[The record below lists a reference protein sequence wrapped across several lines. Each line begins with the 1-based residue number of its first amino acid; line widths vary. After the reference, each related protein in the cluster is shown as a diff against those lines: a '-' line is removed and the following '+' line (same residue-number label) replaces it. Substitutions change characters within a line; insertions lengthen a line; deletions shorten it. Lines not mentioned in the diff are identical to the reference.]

1 MKKLKLPKRFPSSL
15 QERCSRH
22 SVRRP
27 ETTLGCWQRQH
38 RHQIF
43 ICFYMGASKTYSCE
57 QLLGMDGQR
66 APRETAQPA
75 GCNQKLSASEL
86 SSSTCYFLPPSI
98 TEGLCFLHSQKLW
111 DVNQLMLDPG
121 LKPHFFFLT
130 TFQISSFLAVRTSPD
145 AKKACPD
152 VWLLLPWQ
160 LLDVQQTVNS
170 LFFQAPEWNQNFPWS
185 WGMQTEQR
193 LSRTAA
199 CSEPQSFR
207 ALKQH
212 RSIANNRD
220 VLPSQTAN
228 SRLKLPMTTFAPV
241 KYDTKQSY
249 SFSAI
254 YTLAFTAMKYQL
266 AY

>member
-121 LKPHFFFLT
+121 LKPHFFFNHIPDQFFSCSKNIPWCQKSLSWYVAAAAMTIAGCT
-130 TFQISSFLAVRTSPD
+130 TDS
-145 AKKACPD
+145 
-152 VWLLLPWQ
+152 
-160 LLDVQQTVNS
+160 
-170 LFFQAPEWNQNFPWS
+170 
-185 WGMQTEQR
+185 
-193 LSRTAA
+193 
-199 CSEPQSFR
+199 
-207 ALKQH
+207 
-212 RSIANNRD
+212 
-220 VLPSQTAN
+220 
-228 SRLKLPMTTFAPV
+228 
-241 KYDTKQSY
+241 KQSVFP
-249 SFSAI
+249 STRMKPEFS
-254 YTLAFTAMKYQL
+254 MKLRDANWAKAEQNCCL
-266 AY
+266 LWAPKLQSSQAAQKHC

>member
-1 MKKLKLPKRFPSSL
+1 MLTKAAQAPDIHLFLHGSIQNIQLWAAAWDGWTEGSTGNSTASRMQPEAVSFRAKLQHLLLPSPFHNWRIMFSPFTETL
-15 QERCSRH
+15 RCKSTDA
-22 SVRRP
+22 RP
-27 ETTLGCWQRQH
+27 WIEATYFLLTTL
-38 RHQIF
+38 
-43 ICFYMGASKTYSCE
+43 
-57 QLLGMDGQR
+57 
-66 APRETAQPA
+66 
-75 GCNQKLSASEL
+75 
-86 SSSTCYFLPPSI
+86 
-98 TEGLCFLHSQKLW
+98 
-111 DVNQLMLDPG
+111 
-121 LKPHFFFLT
+121 
-130 TFQISSFLAVRTSPD
+130 QISSFLAVRTSPD
-145 AKKACPD
+145 ARKACPD
-152 VWLLLPWQ
+152 MWLLLPWQ

-228 SRLKLPMTTFAPV
+228 SRIKLPMTTFAPV